1 MKTENKIDPQ
11 LMQQLAAIRPVA
23 ARSPAAAHKGRAAYL
38 QMAENLKAGVSAAPA
53 ARLNMWIWIKQ
64 SVFGSERKE
73 RKPMFNAIASIILV
87 LSLLLGSGGITAA
100 AAQGSLPD
108 DPLYQ
113 VKLLAEDLR
122 LWLTSD
128 PQKEINLLTTYSDR
142 RVAEMQSLIEAGETP
157 PEALQTRYQNQVEQA
172 IRLAAG
178 LPSAQATPAL
188 EKIRACLQSQEQ
200 LMLQLQTNQ
209 PEFADPV
216 MLQTRQMLRERLQ
229 WLEEGLQDPLQLQQ
243 RLQQQNSQPPSP
255 ATGEGSPWTT
265 GTPPP
270 AAATAPAR
278 VIPTT
283 TRAATPGPLAPPP
296 LKAVTAPARVMA
308 TPGQTAPPPRA
319 AATAPALGP
328 PPPARLVQALA
339 PAKALPRLALAA
351 AIKLNT
357 SSQIMS
363 LPAIQKPASLL
374 F

>member
-270 AAATAPAR
+270 GSGYGPGPGDTNNDESGNPWTTGTPTPESGYGPGPGDGNPWTDSTPTPGSGYGPGPG
-278 VIPTT
+278 PTT
-283 TRAATPGPLAPPP
+283 TCTPGSG
-296 LKAVTAPARVMA
+296 TG
-308 TPGQTAPPPRA
+308 PGQSVTPP
-319 AATAPALGP
+319 GP
-328 PPPARLVQALA
+328 GGGH
-339 PAKALPRLALAA
+339 
-351 AIKLNT
+351 
-357 SSQIMS
+357 
-363 LPAIQKPASLL
+363 
-374 F
+374 